1 MKNKST
7 RESIALYVRQ
17 AKAEAELNR
26 LVELRK
32 ANAAEMLP
40 NELARLAN
48 KTVDDDIVR
57 VQAHI
62 AEIKRK

>member
-48 KTVDDDIVR
+48 KPVDDEIVR
-57 VQAHI
+57 VQANI
-62 AEIKRK
+62 AELKRK